1 MTRSKLNKLEEFYTT
16 HYKAFEFALWH
27 IRTKGYTEKSITK
40 KNGSLRNLL
49 VPPLFTKNMQK
60 KIKNVIDESYIPT
73 SAVHGFIISKDDD
86 IRNIVSNAKVHVKKR
101 IVINLDIENFFDTIN
116 FGRVRGLFL
125 AKPFSLDKKIATRIA
140 QLTTYDNKLP
150 QGAPTSPLISNII
163 CNKMDHQLIKVAKS
177 NEYTFTRY
185 ADDITFSTNK
195 RIYPHDI
202 ENIILEIKNVI
213 VNNGFN
219 INESKTRVQDKYESQ
234 VVTGLKVNEK
244 VNIGRKF
251 IRVIRSML
259 FSWFRD
265 GLDDASEN
273 HFSKHTNQN
282 DKYITD
288 KAQSFQNILIGKI
301 AFLGLV
307 KGKKDA
313 NFIKFRHQFF
323 LLKDSF
329 FLTTKKDR
337 NLEYEFLD
345 INHLKKENIIKYF
358 TQIFNSILVFT
369 EGITDIVY
377 IKEALKYYQKK
388 GEFTDL
394 KLRFCDLKGC
404 KNIRIIHEVIYRER
418 LDNYIF
424 GINIRKYISPYLDK
438 RLKMVFVP
446 DSDVN
451 DIVDYFNNK
460 QKVDNYFLLDEKN
473 EGYVEKLLDIDV
485 IVEILESDGYDIE
498 PSKSKDKKVQKSLQE
513 HLDTNVVIEEIFS
526 ISSYIVYK
534 NKLMNKTMLAKKF
547 SERDDVKYDN
557 FKDLFEFIKSMKFD
571 DIQIKQSCC
580 TSLY

>member
-1 MTRSKLNKLEEFYTT
+1 MTRSKLNKLEEFYVN

-27 IRTKGYTEKSITK
+27 IRTKGYTEKTITK
-40 KNGSLRNLL
+40 KNGNLRNLL

-60 KIKNVIDESYIPT
+60 KIKNIINEYYRPT
-73 SAVHGFIISKDDD
+73 SAIHGFIISKDDD
-86 IRNIVSNAKVHVKKR
+86 TRNIVSNAKVHVKKR

-125 AKPFSLDKKIATRIA
+125 SKPFSLNNKIATRIA

-163 CNKMDHQLIKVAKS
+163 CNKMDHHLIKVAKS
-177 NEYTFTRY
+177 NGYTFTRY

-195 RIYPHDI
+195 RIYPSDI

-213 VNNGFN
+213 NNNGFN

-244 VNIGRKF
+244 VNINRKF

-265 GLDDASEN
+265 GLDVASEN
-273 HFSKHTNQN
+273 HFKTHTNQN
-282 DKYITD
+282 VKYITD
-288 KAQSFQNILIGKI
+288 KSQSFQNILIGKI

-307 KGKKDA
+307 KGKNDA
-313 NFIKFRHQFF
+313 NYIKFRHQFF
-323 LLKDSF
+323 LLRDNF
-329 FLTTKKDR
+329 FLSTKKDR
-337 NLEYEFLD
+337 NIEYEFLD
-345 INHLKKENIIKYF
+345 INHLKRENIIKYF
-358 TQIFNSILVFT
+358 TQIFDSILVFT
-369 EGITDIVY
+369 EGVTDIVY

-394 KLRFCDLKGC
+394 KLRFCDLNGWSNVKT
-404 KNIRIIHEVIYRER
+404 IHQAIYADR
-418 LDNYIF
+418 LDKYIF
-424 GINIRKYISPYLDK
+424 GLNVKKCITPHLDK

-446 DSDVN
+446 DSDES
-451 DIVDYFNNK
+451 
-460 QKVDNYFLLDEKN
+460 KVVNYFKNQPIQNYYLLDEKN
-473 EGYVEKLLDIDV
+473 KGYVEKLLDKNV
-485 IVEILESDGYDIE
+485 IIEILTSEGYDID
-498 PSKSKDKKVQKSLQE
+498 PNKSKDKKIKKSLQE
-513 HLDTNVVIEEIFS
+513 HLDKNKDKDEIFS

-534 NKLMNKTMLAKKF
+534 SKLINKTMLAKKF

-557 FKDLFEFIKSMKFD
+557 FKELFEFIETMKFN
-571 DIQIKQSCC
+571 DIEIKQSCC